1 MKTLMFH
8 VIWCMIAA
16 LPGWLAFKITDYV
29 VNYWSVVL
37 LIISIQLAIAPAL
50 SVVRKR

>member
-1 MKTLMFH
+1 MKNLILHT
-8 VIWCMIAA
+8 IWCMIAA

-37 LIISIQLAIAPAL
+37 LIFSIQLAIAPAL